1 MALVRIS
8 YYDENRRR
16 CAKLYLESADREVIA
31 RVRAMRHWTK
41 DFEDTTCSFIKSE
54 IVKL

>member
-16 CAKLYLESADREVIA
+16 CAKLYLESADE
-31 RVRAMRHWTK
+31 
-41 DFEDTTCSFIKSE
+41 E
-54 IVKL
+54 IVAYYHEGEF